1 MMNFLRFFRNTVA
14 LLSLSSISLEN
25 LIPPQHFFP
34 PKGEIFGSLTMA
46 QKLPQKIKGHT
57 YSLNSS
63 LLLLSLKGPERAFFC
78 GWYCQIF
85 AVVCVQA
92 KQGLFLKRSPSF
104 FANLELPRER
114 PAASTTHRV
123 FLFGSQPYS
132 RHTFLTKCQHLT
144 IFFLGSRDPL
154 INKIY

>member
-1 MMNFLRFFRNTVA
+1 MMNFLRFFRYTVA

-25 LIPPQHFFP
+25 LIPPQHSSF

-63 LLLLSLKGPERAFFC
+63 LLLSLKGPERAFFC

-92 KQGLFLKRSPSF
+92 KQGGLFLKRSPSF

-132 RHTFLTKCQHLT
+132 RHAFLTKCQHLT
-144 IFFLGSRDPL
+144 IFFGLPTL
-154 INKIY
+154 YQ